1 MLNNIFFPKFLKK
14 ILLPVNVFGSKQIII
29 SKSTPGIRLLDIGKK
44 RPKKCFSLFQHN
56 QHFKLITIIYK
67 RAFNTPMMI

>member
-1 MLNNIFFPKFLKK
+1 MFLE
-14 ILLPVNVFGSKQIII
+14 VN
-29 SKSTPGIRLLDIGKK
+29 RLLYQNQPLEFVCWTSERKDQEL
-44 RPKKCFSLFQHN
+44 FSLFQHN